1 MALHLNLYHEVTR
14 QRQVQRRDPLKLSI
28 YALVALAIGMAGYYF
43 LQLGKT
49 SLISSELAR
58 KKAEFTAVEPK
69 ALEAKKQV
77 EELSTTILV
86 SKTLVRRIEERFYW
100 APVLESVA
108 KLVPGEVQLVKLS
121 GDVQGDSVK
130 KCTLTLD
137 GISVGSDPRKVAED
151 FRTAVTNEFGKNY
164 QNVSSSFRSLE
175 DGSETVKLDGMMHPT
190 ATFAINVQLSI
201 GTVPVPTAPTRTPKK
216 Q

>member
-28 YALVALAIGMAGYYF
+28 YALVAIAIGMAGYYF

-69 ALEAKKQV
+69 ALEGKKQA

-100 APVLESVA
+100 APVLERVA
-108 KLVPGEVQLVKLS
+108 KLVPREVQLVKLS

-151 FRTAVTNEFGKNY
+151 FRTAVIDEFGKNY

-175 DGSETVKLDGMMHPT
+175 DGSETVKLDGVMHPT

-201 GTVPVPTAPTRTPKK
+201 GMAPVPTAPTRTPKK